1 MTAIPNQPPVNHEAA
16 AMTLMS
22 TIRDLVVAAVP
33 GFSLAAKGRRRKIIA
48 TASLSD
54 AFLEA
59 VAAAC
64 AVHPDLGAAGGLTP
78 SEIRNTIHVSR
89 VYASLAEELRILARG
104 IDDTVAELR
113 NDVGQR
119 ALRVYHN
126 ADRINRPDDHELLI
140 PHRAAMQR
148 TLNRGRINGKR
159 ASAAKAAAAATA
171 TPATVTPPVVPAPV
185 TPAPAAPIAPAVVTP
200 KKEGSSS

>member
-1 MTAIPNQPPVNHEAA
+1 MTTIPDQPPINHEAA
-16 AMTLMS
+16 ATTLMS
-22 TIRDLVVAAVP
+22 TIRELVYASIP
-33 GFSLAAKGRRRKIIA
+33 GFSLAAKGRRRRIIA

-64 AVHPDLGAAGGLTP
+64 AVHPELGAAGGGLTP
-78 SEIRNTIHVSR
+78 SEIRNAIHFSR

-119 ALRVYHN
+119 ALRVYNN
-126 ADRINRPDDHELLI
+126 ADRINRPDDRELLI
-140 PHRAAMQR
+140 PHMAAMKR
-148 TLNRGRINGKR
+148 LLNRGRTNGKR
-159 ASAAKAAAAATA
+159 ASAAKAAALAAATA
-171 TPATVTPPVVPAPV
+171 SAPPTTPL
-185 TPAPAAPIAPAVVTP
+185 APAVLTS